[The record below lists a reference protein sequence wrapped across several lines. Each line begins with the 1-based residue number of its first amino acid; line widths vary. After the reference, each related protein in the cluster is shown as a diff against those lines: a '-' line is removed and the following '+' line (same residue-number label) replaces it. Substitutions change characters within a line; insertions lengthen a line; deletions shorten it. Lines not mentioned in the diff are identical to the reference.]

1 MGLLLLGGGP
11 HSFSPGVCL
20 CLASVLTEQTSSV
33 CSLTCCAESLIIH
46 FVPIF
51 YLKQFFSSFRNVFF
65 NGGKSQGNLV
75 SNLWPLEDEQLG
87 VLVFPQATGLNTC
100 TQS

>member
-33 CSLTCCAESLIIH
+33 CSLTCAESLIIYC
-46 FVPIF
+46 VPIF
-51 YLKQFFSSFRNVFF
+51 DLKQFFSSFRNVFF
-65 NGGKSQGNLV
+65 NGGKSRENLV
-75 SNLWPLEDEQLG
+75 SSLWPLEDEQLG